1 MDMKMKRM
9 NTNGQIIY
17 QKLAQKIIKI
27 KKEVQ
32 ENIVVNLLH
41 LLQQQE
47 VVALIQIDIN
57 KTDISFISLIFFIL
71 LSRIVTSCTRC

>member
-9 NTNGQIIY
+9 NINGRIIY

-57 KTDISFISLIFFIL
+57 KTDISFISLIL
-71 LSRIVTSCTRC
+71 YRQSNLKNY